1 MPVEEGL
8 ELNRLE
14 GLSFMEDSILRSI
27 RGLLGPDSDY
37 DVFDPDLII
46 FINGAF
52 STLTQLGVGP
62 SNGFR
67 ITGDSEVWSDFI
79 GSERLDLESVKTY
92 IYLKVKMVFD
102 PPANSSMMSNYE
114 QMCKEL
120 EWRLNVAVDP
130 GTYIQ

>member
-46 FINGAF
+46 FINGTF
-52 STLTQLGVGP
+52 STLTQLGIGP

-67 ITGDSEVWSDFI
+67 ITGEDEKWSDFL
-79 GSERLDLESVKTY
+79 GTECLNLDSVKTY

-130 GTYIQ
+130 GTYNQ

>member
-1 MPVEEGL
+1 
-8 ELNRLE
+8 
-14 GLSFMEDSILRSI
+14 MEDSILRSI

-46 FINGAF
+46 FINGTF
-52 STLTQLGVGP
+52 STLTQLGIGP

-67 ITGDSEVWSDFI
+67 ITGEDEKWSDFL
-79 GSERLDLESVKTY
+79 GTECLNLDSVKTY

-130 GTYIQ
+130 GTYNQ